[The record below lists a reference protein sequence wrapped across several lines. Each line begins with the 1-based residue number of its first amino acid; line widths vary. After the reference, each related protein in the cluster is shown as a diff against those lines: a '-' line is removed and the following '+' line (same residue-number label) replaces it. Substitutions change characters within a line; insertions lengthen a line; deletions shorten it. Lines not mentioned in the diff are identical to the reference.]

1 VGVPVWAAS
10 HDVHPGGGR
19 RRRTAGSVVWSELD
33 VLIQKIGV
41 WKGGVRWGSGP
52 EIGVSALHHRCTRDA
67 LMVTATTN
75 LGLDV

>member
-1 VGVPVWAAS
+1 VGIPVWAAV

-33 VLIQKIGV
+33 VLIQKIGP
-41 WKGGVRWGSGP
+41 WKGASAGVAAP
-52 EIGVSALHHRCTRDA
+52 EIGVSALHHRRTRDA

>member
-33 VLIQKIGV
+33 VLIQKIGA
-41 WKGGVRWGSGP
+41 WKGGRP
-52 EIGVSALHHRCTRDA
+52 
-67 LMVTATTN
+67 
-75 LGLDV
+75 LG